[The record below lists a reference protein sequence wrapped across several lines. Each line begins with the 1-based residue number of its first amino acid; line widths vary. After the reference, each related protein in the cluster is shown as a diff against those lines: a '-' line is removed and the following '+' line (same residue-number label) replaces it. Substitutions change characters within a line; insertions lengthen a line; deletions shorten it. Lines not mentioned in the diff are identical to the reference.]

1 MTNVMIILILTIYL
15 RKIPILTISINKKKV
30 HLVIKKIVI
39 MIEKEFVNKISDL
52 TLPPS
57 GRFKEC
63 EENRGYIISVPHTPY
78 RYKTVKYV
86 T

>member
-15 RKIPILTISINKKKV
+15 RKIPIFTIYINKKKV
-30 HLVIKKIVI
+30 HLVIKKRVI
-39 MIEKEFVNKISDL
+39 MIEKGLVNKISDL

-63 EENRGYIISVPHTPY
+63 EENRGYIINLAYIPY
-78 RYKTVKYV
+78 RCNTVKSV